1 MGTKAPG
8 VGGSERTEGGKEG
21 GRGQEKRRK
30 KEGGEG
36 REDGRVRVGGTCTCI
51 CSRDDCALESLT
63 TT

>member
-8 VGGSERTEGGKEG
+8 VSGSERTEGGREG

-30 KEGGEG
+30 KEGGGG
-36 REDGRVRVGGTCTCI
+36 REDGRVRVGGTCI